1 MFSIEF
7 DKIVQFRRSNRSF
20 DPNIKVPDEII
31 QKALEH
37 AILSPNS
44 SNMQLWEFHWISS
57 KDKIEEFIPLCLS
70 QSAAK
75 TAQQMIVFVTRQD
88 KWKSRAQWNE
98 DKVRN
103 TIIGE
108 PNAMQKGGIDYYKKV
123 MPLLYMQDIFGIM
136 GLIRR
141 AISLFLGFN
150 KPFFRA
156 GGKAFQ
162 RITVHKSCALAAQTF
177 MLSIA
182 SQGFHTCPMEG
193 FDAIRVVKALKLPKG
208 AEISMIIAI
217 GKGTEPG
224 IWGPRYRLPYQEV
237 VVKH

>member
-1 MFSIEF
+1 
-7 DKIVQFRRSNRSF
+7 
-20 DPNIKVPDEII
+20 
-31 QKALEH
+31 
-37 AILSPNS
+37 
-44 SNMQLWEFHWISS
+44 MQLWEFHWISS
-57 KDKIEEFIPLCLS
+57 QDKIKEFIPLCLS

-75 TAQQMIVFVTRQD
+75 TAQQMVVFVTRQD

-98 DKVRN
+98 SKVRS

-108 PNAMQKGGIDYYKKV
+108 LNAMQKGGIDYYKKV

-141 AISLFLGFN
+141 AISFFLGFN

-193 FDAIRVVKALKLPKG
+193 FDAVRVKKALKLPIG